1 VKPLSQRLEERRPI
15 LLDGATGTE
24 LQRRGVP
31 MDGVAWCGLAVASH
45 PEIVR
50 QVHLDY
56 IQAGAEVII
65 TNTFAS
71 GRHLLRAAGAEAL
84 TESVNRQA
92 VLEARQ
98 ARDEAAAAKAGA
110 VESGWELAPEDVW
123 IAGSISPMAAAADGS
138 SRPSLRDMAAIFTE
152 QAELLADSGVD
163 LLLLEMMRD
172 IDFSC
177 AALEAASATGL
188 PVWVGFSC
196 KRTQQ
201 GRLVM
206 HPAIGDEI
214 GFEACVAA
222 VMAQGGSLAAVM
234 HSDVNVIGDALSVIQ
249 TVWDGP
255 AGAYPESGYF
265 EMPNWQFVD
274 IIQPQAFADEAQKWV
289 EQGAKLVGGCCGIG
303 VAHIRTMARRLR
315 ETHRKAPP
323 SNGRAAGSFAAPK

>member
-1 VKPLSQRLEERRPI
+1 MVKPLSERLEECRPI

-31 MDGVAWCGLAVASH
+31 MDGAAWCGLAVASH

-71 GRHLLRAAGAEAL
+71 GRHLLRAAGAEDM
-84 TESVNRQA
+84 TESINRQV
-92 VLEARQ
+92 VLEAKQ
-98 ARDEAAAAKAGA
+98 ARVEAAEAKAGA
-110 VESGWELAPEDVW
+110 VDSGWELAPEDVW
-123 IAGSISPMAAAADGS
+123 IAGSISPMAAGADGS
-138 SRPSLRDMAAIFTE
+138 SRPSLRVMGAVFTE
-152 QAELLADSGVD
+152 QAELLAASGVD

-172 IDFSC
+172 IDCSC
-177 AALEAASATGL
+177 VALDAASAMGL

-196 KRTQQ
+196 KRTQE

-206 HPAIGDEI
+206 DPAIGDEV

-222 VMAQGGSLAAVM
+222 VMAHGGTLAAVM
-234 HSDVNVIGDALSVIQ
+234 HSDVNVIGDGLSVIQ

-265 EMPNWQFVD
+265 EMPNWHFVD
-274 IIQPQAFADEAQKWV
+274 IIQPQSFADEAQKWV

-303 VAHIRTMARRLR
+303 VAHIRALSGRLR
-315 ETHRKAPP
+315 QTD
-323 SNGRAAGSFAAPK
+323 G